1 MSACT
6 ANMMTNHHHHDFIN
20 HPISSISDVLHTW
33 QQRSRRRSE
42 LARLTDRDFHDVG
55 ASWSDFAYE
64 ASKPFW
70 RA

>member
-1 MSACT
+1 
-6 ANMMTNHHHHDFIN
+6 MTNHHHDFYA
-20 HPISSISDVLHTW
+20 HPVTSTADVLHTW
-33 QQRSRRRSE
+33 RQRYQQRVE

-64 ASKPFW
+64 ANKPFW

>member
-6 ANMMTNHHHHDFIN
+6 TNVMTNHHHDFI
-20 HPISSISDVLHTW
+20 HHAVSSISDVLHTW
-33 QQRSRRRSE
+33 SQRSKRRNE
-42 LARLTDRDFHDVG
+42 LAHLSDRDFHDVG

-70 RA
+70 RE

>member
-6 ANMMTNHHHHDFIN
+6 TDLMTNHHHDFIH
-20 HPISSISDVLHTW
+20 HPVTAISDVLHTW
-33 QQRSRRRSE
+33 QQRSKRRAE
-42 LARLTDRDFHDVG
+42 LAHLSDRDFHDVG
-55 ASWSDFAYE
+55 ASWSDFAHE